1 MKNKKNIKNFWLED
15 IAVLYKNNNY
25 TKIIPTSNMSRNE
38 QLNSITRFCIYYII
52 LLLLT
57 NKEDEWIKLPLSI
70 ILLVIIL
77 FFINKNDSERD
88 EKTFEKMTN
97 LKNEYSKEFDFKTK
111 KNMEKL
117 KLTYDENND
126 FSKSYCRRPTKD
138 NPFIN
143 VTQDMLNKEDILP
156 NGDDD
161 FNDLD
166 GDLSEEMK
174 EKFNEDLIK
183 DAKDLFGV
191 KNSQRQF
198 FSVPERG
205 VPDTKKFANWLYK
218 PSTNCKVD
226 NECVPYEDLRYIN
239 IIR

>member
-15 IAVLYKNNNY
+15 ITVLYKNNNY

-77 FFINKNDSERD
+77 FFINKNDPERD

-97 LKNEYSKEFDFKTK
+97 VQNEYSKEFDFKTK
-111 KNMEKL
+111 KNMNKL

-126 FSKSYCRRPTKD
+126 FIKDVCQKPTKD

-143 VTQDMLNKEDILP
+143 VTQDMLNKEDLLP
-156 NGDDD
+156 DCNDDI
-161 FNDLD
+161 NDLD
-166 GDLSEEMK
+166 NELSEEMK

-183 DAKDLFGV
+183 DANDLFGV
-191 KNSQRQF
+191 KNSQDSF
-198 FSVPERG
+198 FQYLSV
-205 VPDTKKFANWLYK
+205 A
-218 PSTNCKVD
+218 
-226 NECVPYEDLRYIN
+226 
-239 IIR
+239 